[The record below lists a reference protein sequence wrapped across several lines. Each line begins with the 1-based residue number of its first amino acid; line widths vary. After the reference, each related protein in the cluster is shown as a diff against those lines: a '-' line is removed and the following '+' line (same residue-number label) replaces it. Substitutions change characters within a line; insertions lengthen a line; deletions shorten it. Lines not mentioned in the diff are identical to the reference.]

1 MQPRKQ
7 KSKFRDPKQRKE
19 QFKEGRNSQEEIP
32 SAAKQAKGVVRRGL
46 RNRNWER
53 DVVGI
58 SGRDWEVLKRGNK
71 GVWIWN
77 FAVIVVVI
85 SMETGKGFSFTPFCH
100 WVCSALPY
108 SVLQF
113 IRLINCLPIL
123 LLLLVGLA
131 LVQM

>member
-7 KSKFRDPKQRKE
+7 KSKVRGPKQRKE

-71 GVWIWN
+71 GV
-77 FAVIVVVI
+77 
-85 SMETGKGFSFTPFCH
+85 
-100 WVCSALPY
+100 
-108 SVLQF
+108 
-113 IRLINCLPIL
+113 
-123 LLLLVGLA
+123 
-131 LVQM
+131 